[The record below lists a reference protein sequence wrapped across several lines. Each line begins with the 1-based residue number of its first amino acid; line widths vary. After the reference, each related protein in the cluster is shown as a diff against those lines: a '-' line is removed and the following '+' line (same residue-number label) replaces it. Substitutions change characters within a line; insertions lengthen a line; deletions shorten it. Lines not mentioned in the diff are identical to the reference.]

1 MANKIEKWLNHYSK
15 NGWACGEILKNGW
28 ATCIGAER
36 ASARGTG
43 RAAWDRDAW
52 RYYGGGTQTGRRE
65 HAREVGRGPAREAGW
80 GPVREAGTGG
90 TQGGRAH
97 VWVGVAGSIGR
108 LVGWFD
114 LWVQVV
120 DQWIHHSRWY
130 IYIWC
135 YYSSHRV
142 INRYV
147 QSPESPTDRA
157 PRVPTPSP
165 VHARTRPHARAR
177 NPVGKPGQLA
187 C

>member
-1 MANKIEKWLNHYSK
+1 V
-15 NGWACGEILKNGW
+15 
-28 ATCIGAER
+28 R
-36 ASARGTG
+36 
-43 RAAWDRDAW
+43 
-52 RYYGGGTQTGRRE
+52 
-65 HAREVGRGPAREAGW
+65 AREALGVRHETGTRGDTTGVGHKRDGGNTHGRWGEGPHGRRGGGPCERQARAVLRVGERTCESGW
-80 GPVREAGTGG
+80 L
-90 TQGGRAH
+90 GRS
-97 VWVGVAGSIGR
+97 AGSS
-108 LVGWFD
+108 VGSTFG
-114 LWVQVV
+114 
-120 DQWIHHSRWY
+120 SRWWTNGSITLGD